1 MITNFLTH
9 GRRLRDLLACALLL
23 GSASTAFAQVETATS
38 TPTKVYASVGGSF
51 TFGVAY
57 TGGEVATTDLAI
69 TYTPN
74 TTSPVVT
81 PNAACVSVA
90 TPAPYTSANPNEL
103 YVLWEPAAGTY
114 PANCGGAAGAAAMA
128 SFTGVAST
136 LTGGKYT
143 ITVLNNASLGAANNA
158 ANDVTVCQKRTVA
171 SITPP
176 ANFVEGAANTG
187 FIITLDQAVVAGC
200 GGFSVPY
207 TISGAAVAGKTASVT
222 PASSCAFA
230 DGATSCTV
238 SITTVD
244 NATFEGTQALVL
256 TVTDSVAA
264 STYVSASKTATTS
277 VLDNEV
283 APVATAPTVSA
294 LANVTLTGGTG
305 TVPVN
310 VATAGTATAS
320 VALACTIPAGT
331 ASFAVTAG
339 GTRTINAPA
348 TVGANAPAI
357 GLSCT
362 PQATLQTQT
371 LTCTQFANPAP
382 NPANLTA
389 TITCPAASPAAVTAA
404 TPAGPVT
411 LPSYSVS
418 STPTRSSTTLS
429 FTSLGGASS
438 VACNLTNAAPGYT
451 TTPNPLVLSAGSTGL
466 VTVTYTGA
474 VVGTFTGTLTCTPT
488 APATGGPFVY
498 NLSTTV
504 QAAQVIAP
512 TVQVPT
518 MGTFGLGLLGLLVA
532 GLAGFMQRRRAK

>member
-1 MITNFLTH
+1 MNKFF
-9 GRRLRDLLACALLL
+9 RCAAQLACV
-23 GSASTAFAQVETATS
+23 ASVFASVPAFAQAESGT
-38 TPTKVYASVGGSF
+38 
-51 TFGVAY
+51 
-57 TGGEVATTDLAI
+57 
-69 TYTPN
+69 
-74 TTSPVVT
+74 TTSPTKIYAVVGGAIGFTVNYTGPST
-81 PNAACVSVA
+81 PQTDLLVTQTANTSSPVLSVYRGAGNCVSPT
-90 TPAPYTSANPNEL
+90 TPAGFVPPTPPNSL
-103 YVLWEPAAGTY
+103 YVLWEPAGLF
-114 PANCGGAAGAAAMA
+114 PDNCGGTSASTPMATVTGTVA
-128 SFTGVAST
+128 SFPATGSYV
-136 LTGGKYT
+136 
-143 ITVLNNASLGAANNA
+143 IQVLNNAAGGTTNIA
-158 ANDVTVCQKRTVA
+158 ANDVTVCQKRTVTSVTA
-171 SITPP
+171 P
-176 ANFVEGAANTG
+176 ANFTEGAGGN
-187 FIITLDQAVVAGC
+187 FVITLDQAVVAGC
-200 GGFSVPY
+200 GGFTVPY
-207 TISGAAVAGKTASVT
+207 TFSGAAIAGKGALPLSGTCT
-222 PASSCAFA
+222 FA
-230 DGATSCTV
+230 DAATTCNAAV
-238 SITTVD
+238 TTVD
-244 NATFEGTQALVL
+244 NTTFEGSQALVL
-256 TVTDSVAA
+256 TVTDSTAT
-264 STYVSASKTATTS
+264 SSYVSAGKNATVT
-277 VLDNEV
+277 VLDNET
-283 APVATAPTVSA
+283 APVATAPTISA
-294 LANVTLTGGTG
+294 LANATLTGGTG
-305 TVPVN
+305 SVAVN
-310 VATAGTATAS
+310 VASTGTATAS

-362 PQATLQTQT
+362 PQVTLQTQT
-371 LTCTQFANPAP
+371 LTCTQVANPAP

-389 TITCPAASPAAVTAA
+389 TITCPAASPAAVTA

-418 STPTRSSTTLS
+418 STPTSSSTTLS

-504 QAAQVIAP
+504 QAAQVIGP